1 MMTLTVAP
9 IGEAYFV
16 HKITG
21 KDDMRSYLASLGF
34 VEGAN
39 VKVVSQLNGNVIINV
54 KNTRIALDRKL
65 SNRII
70 VGNTNREVNAG

>member
-1 MMTLTVAP
+1 MTLTIAP

-21 KDDMRSYLASLGF
+21 KDDMRAYLASLGF
-34 VEGAN
+34 VEGAD

-65 SNRII
+65 SNRIL
-70 VGNTNREVNAG
+70 VSKESKEVKA